1 MHEWLADLVVTIHAL
16 FVVFV
21 VVGGFLAI
29 WKPWIAFVH
38 VPAAL
43 WGAFIEF
50 YGGICP
56 LTPMENHYRR
66 LAGEGGYSGGFIEHY
81 ITPIL
86 YPEGLTREMQF
97 VFGGSVV
104 VINVIAY
111 GILLWRIARRRGSR
125 AV

>member
-1 MHEWLADLVVTIHAL
+1 MHAWLADLVVAIHAL
-16 FVVFV
+16 FVAFV

-29 WKPWIAFVH
+29 WKPWIAFLH

-50 YGGICP
+50 AGGICP
-56 LTPMENHYRR
+56 LTPLENHYRQ
-66 LAGEGGYSGGFIEHY
+66 LAGEAGYSGGFIEHY

-97 VFGGSVV
+97 VFGGAVV
-104 VINVIAY
+104 AINVIAY
-111 GILLWRIARRRGSR
+111 GILVWRAPGRRRS
-125 AV
+125 AAT